1 MEESQEKK
9 PMGNGLTNESED
21 SGNNSE
27 QEPCLPPDLKSE
39 KDLGM
44 TDTLDSKHLDT
55 EMMKQNKKRHNV
67 NKKPHV
73 SLWVSI
79 SSSFSS
85 FVKYLKE
92 KTGLSNVGLTIATI
106 VLILFIIFSIALLV
120 AILTWPTIPHE
131 FSFPSCRR
139 SACLRSSSEVS
150 HNHKIKSFNLLFCRQ
165 FSDVSIMYLSC
176 NTGPGE

>member
-9 PMGNGLTNESED
+9 PIGNGLTNESED

-27 QEPCLPPDLKSE
+27 QEPCLPQDLKSE
-39 KDLGM
+39 KDLGL

-73 SLWVSI
+73 SLWVSV
-79 SSSFSS
+79 SSSFFSL
-85 FVKYLKE
+85 VKCLKE
-92 KTGLSNVGLTIATI
+92 KTGLSNVGLAIAAI
-106 VLILFIIFSIALLV
+106 IMILFVICAIALLI
-120 AILTWPTIPHE
+120 ALLTWPTVPHE

-150 HNHKIKSFNLLFCRQ
+150 YNHIIHVC
-165 FSDVSIMYLSC
+165 
-176 NTGPGE
+176 